1 MALWLNAIGYQI
13 VWFCAVIGAGSG
25 RWWPALAASM
35 VFVAWQW
42 AVSRQRMVDLR
53 LLAAA
58 LGCGLLI
65 DGGMAA
71 SGLAGYAAAWPVDGF
86 APAWILAVWAAFAM
100 TLNQSM
106 RWMQPRL
113 WIAGLLGAVGGPLAY
128 LGAARGWG
136 AVEFAAP
143 HWQALLG
150 LAVAWALAMPLLA
163 GLGRRWSAREGEPS
177 HAQRT

>member
-1 MALWLNAIGYQI
+1 MGLWLNAIGYQI

-25 RWWPALAASM
+25 RWWPAVAAAL

-42 AVSRQRMVDLR
+42 AVSRQRMADLR
-53 LLAAA
+53 LLAVA
-58 LGCGLLI
+58 LGCGLVI
-65 DGGMAA
+65 DGAMAA
-71 SGLAGYAAAWPVDGF
+71 SGLAGYAAAWPFAAF

-113 WIAGLLGAVGGPLAY
+113 WVAGLLGAVGGPLAY

-143 HWQALLG
+143 QWQALLG

-163 GLGRRWSAREGEPS
+163 GLGRYWHAMEGEPRR
-177 HAQRT
+177 ARAA